1 MRHLADVSI
10 INIHSLK
17 TNLFMKSKDI
27 FLFSFAAY
35 LFVGC
40 KNETSLK
47 DKAEKFVRDSVVTSF
62 NDPKSF
68 ELVSTTIDTFK
79 TKDALKN
86 TQDFLKYAS
95 DKVDSAKQL
104 KKIDSLK
111 LLNQDAMINYE
122 LTISYRAKNKMG
134 ALMLDNMLLFYHPE
148 NNRFEVVRLQEK
160 Q

>member
-1 MRHLADVSI
+1 MKLRHILLFAFSA
-10 INIHSLK
+10 SL
-17 TNLFMKSKDI
+17 FI
-27 FLFSFAAY
+27 
-35 LFVGC
+35 GC

-47 DKAEKFVRDSVVTSF
+47 DKAEKFVKDSILISF

-95 DKVDSAKQL
+95 DKEDSAKQL

-111 LLNQDAMINYE
+111 LLNQDAIINYQF
-122 LTISYRAKNKMG
+122 TISYRAKNKMG
-134 ALMLDNMLLFYHPE
+134 ALTLDNMLLFYHPE
-148 NNRFEVVRLQEK
+148 NKSFEVIRLQDK

>member
-1 MRHLADVSI
+1 MKLRHILLFAFSA
-10 INIHSLK
+10 SL
-17 TNLFMKSKDI
+17 FI
-27 FLFSFAAY
+27 
-35 LFVGC
+35 GC

-47 DKAEKFVRDSVVTSF
+47 DKAEKFVKDSVLISF

-95 DKVDSAKQL
+95 DKEDSAKQL

-111 LLNQDAMINYE
+111 LLNQDAIINYQF
-122 LTISYRAKNKMG
+122 TISYRAKNKMG
-134 ALMLDNMLLFYHPE
+134 ALTLDNMLLFYHPE
-148 NNRFEVVRLQEK
+148 NKSFEVIRLQDK

>member
-1 MRHLADVSI
+1 
-10 INIHSLK
+10 
-17 TNLFMKSKDI
+17 MKSRHI
-27 FLFSFAAY
+27 LLFAFAAH

-47 DKAEKFVRDSVVTSF
+47 DKAEKFVKDSVVTSF

-95 DKVDSAKQL
+95 DKEDSAKQL

-111 LLNQDAMINYE
+111 LLNQDAIINYQF
-122 LTISYRAKNKMG
+122 TISYRAKNKMG

-148 NNRFEVVRLQEK
+148 NTRFEVIRLQDK

>member
-1 MRHLADVSI
+1 
-10 INIHSLK
+10 
-17 TNLFMKSKDI
+17 MKSRHI
-27 FLFSFAAY
+27 LLFAFAAS

-47 DKAEKFVRDSVVTSF
+47 DKAEKFVKDSVVTSF

-95 DKVDSAKQL
+95 DKEDSAKQL

-111 LLNQDAMINYE
+111 LLNQDAIINYQF
-122 LTISYRAKNKMG
+122 TISYRAKNKMG

-148 NNRFEVVRLQEK
+148 NKSFEVIRLQDK

>member
-1 MRHLADVSI
+1 MKLRHILLFAFSA
-10 INIHSLK
+10 SL
-17 TNLFMKSKDI
+17 FI
-27 FLFSFAAY
+27 
-35 LFVGC
+35 GC

-47 DKAEKFVRDSVVTSF
+47 DKAEKFVKDSVVTSF

-95 DKVDSAKQL
+95 DKEDSAKQL

-111 LLNQDAMINYE
+111 LLNQDAIINYQF
-122 LTISYRAKNKMG
+122 TISYRAKNKMG

-148 NNRFEVVRLQEK
+148 NKSFEVIRLQDK

>member
-1 MRHLADVSI
+1 
-10 INIHSLK
+10 
-17 TNLFMKSKDI
+17 MKSRHI
-27 FLFSFAAY
+27 LFFAFLAY

-47 DKAEKFVRDSVVTSF
+47 EKAEKFVKDSVLTSF

-95 DKVDSAKQL
+95 DIEDSVKQL

-111 LLNQDAMINYE
+111 LLNQDAIINYQF
-122 LTISYRAKNKMG
+122 TISYRAKNKMG

-148 NNRFEVVRLQEK
+148 NKSFEVVRLQEK

>member
-1 MRHLADVSI
+1 
-10 INIHSLK
+10 
-17 TNLFMKSKDI
+17 MKSRHI
-27 FLFSFAAY
+27 LLFAFAAY

-47 DKAEKFVRDSVVTSF
+47 DKAEKFVKDSVLTSL

-86 TQDFLKYAS
+86 AQDFLKYAS
-95 DKVDSAKQL
+95 DKEDSAKQL

-111 LLNQDAMINYE
+111 SLKQDAIINYE
-122 LTISYRAKNKMG
+122 FTISYRAKNKMG

-148 NNRFEVVRLQEK
+148 NKSFEVVRLQEK

>member
-1 MRHLADVSI
+1 
-10 INIHSLK
+10 
-17 TNLFMKSKDI
+17 MKSRHI
-27 FLFSFAAY
+27 LLFAFIAC
-35 LFVGC
+35 LFGGC
-40 KNETSLK
+40 KNEASLK
-47 DKAEKFVRDSVVTSF
+47 DKAEKFVKDSVLISF

-95 DKVDSAKQL
+95 DKEDSAKQF

-111 LLNQDAMINYE
+111 LLNQDAIINYQF
-122 LTISYRAKNKMG
+122 TISYRAKNKMG

-148 NNRFEVVRLQEK
+148 NMSFELVRLQDK

>member
-1 MRHLADVSI
+1 
-10 INIHSLK
+10 
-17 TNLFMKSKDI
+17 MKSRHI
-27 FLFSFAAY
+27 LLLAFASY

-47 DKAEKFVRDSVVTSF
+47 DKAEKFVKDSVLISF

-68 ELVSTTIDTFK
+68 ELVSTTIDTFQ

-95 DKVDSAKQL
+95 DKEDSANQL

-111 LLNQDAMINYE
+111 LLNQDAIINYQF
-122 LTISYRAKNKMG
+122 TIGYRAKNQMG
-134 ALMLDNMLLFYHPE
+134 ALVLDNMLLFYHPE
-148 NNRFEVVRLQEK
+148 TKRFKVIKLQDKE
-160 Q
+160 

>member
-1 MRHLADVSI
+1 MKLRHILLFAFSA
-10 INIHSLK
+10 SL
-17 TNLFMKSKDI
+17 FI
-27 FLFSFAAY
+27 
-35 LFVGC
+35 GC

-47 DKAEKFVRDSVVTSF
+47 DKAEKFVKDSVLISF

-95 DKVDSAKQL
+95 DKEDSAKQL

-111 LLNQDAMINYE
+111 LLNQDAIINYQF
-122 LTISYRAKNKMG
+122 TISYRAKNKMG
-134 ALMLDNMLLFYHPE
+134 ALTLDNMLIFYHPE
-148 NNRFEVVRLQEK
+148 NKSFEVIRLQDK